1 MYGSQLNTPR
11 QLFQLSIFFSSLQFH
26 VQKKKSAKPW
36 YFSLPYSAKQVLK
49 CERRNIK
56 IIRSYNLKDMQ
67 GKTSFSHAIW
77 TF

>member
-11 QLFQLSIFFSSLQFH
+11 QLFQLSIFFFFTPIPCA
-26 VQKKKSAKPW
+26 KKKSAKPW

-56 IIRSYNLKDMQ
+56 II
-67 GKTSFSHAIW
+67 
-77 TF
+77 